1 MSAVKLKNRVSASD
15 IIQRIIIVLSLVCF
29 IIFLA
34 VPIIMI
40 FSNAASDNKGNFVG
54 LQNFKDYF
62 ANPSLLT
69 AVVNSVKISLI
80 TMVISVG
87 IAFMFAYGMTRTAMK
102 CKSVYK
108 YIAMLPLFVPTMVHG
123 LALTYLFGKKG
134 IITSMGLEFAIS
146 GEPGIIIAEVIYTLP
161 QAYMVLMVALDS
173 TDFRLY
179 EAASAFGSGPVR
191 SFFTITLP
199 GAKYGIISAATLC
212 FTLSFT
218 DFGAPQAIGAN
229 YPVLSTSIY
238 KYVVGQQN
246 FQMGAVIGVL
256 LTIPAV
262 ISFAIDRITAKK
274 AANNEISSKA
284 VAFRITP
291 SRGRDIFYQVFCTI
305 ISLLILSIFAA
316 VFTIAFIKRWPYEKV
331 FTLEHFN
338 FGKKLLGSGISTFIF
353 SIKMATITAIA
364 GTVIVFVTAYMVY
377 KARPFPALRKTVHF
391 FSMLPMALPGMV
403 VGLAYIMFFNK
414 PYFDIDF
421 LHIRIMNSFSVLY
434 QTLWI
439 MVIANIVHMFST
451 TYITASTALKKLDKE
466 YENAADSMN
475 IPFYMIMGRVSV
487 PMCAAAVLEVAQY
500 FFLNSMTTISALVF
514 LYSPQSKPA
523 ALSLVSMEDNGDFE
537 SAAAMSLIIFVC
549 NVGMRIIYEIVNRT
563 IVKKMNRW
571 KDPKAAET
579 AKSSSKA
586 A

>member
-1 MSAVKLKNRVSASD
+1 MPSMRLRDKISPSE
-15 IIQRIIIVLSLVCF
+15 IIQKIIILASVLCF
-29 IIFLA
+29 LIFLA
-34 VPIIMI
+34 APMVMI
-40 FSNAASDNKGNFVG
+40 FSNVVTDSKGNYVG
-54 LQNFKDYF
+54 LQNFRDYF

-69 AVVNSVKISLI
+69 AILNSIKVSAAATI
-80 TMVISVG
+80 ISVTV
-87 IAFMFAYGMTRTAMK
+87 AFMFAYGMNRTAMK
-102 CKSVYK
+102 LKAVYK

-134 IITSMGLEFAIS
+134 IITSMGIDFPVA
-146 GEPGIIIAEVIYTLP
+146 GELGIIIAEVIYTLP

-173 TDFRLY
+173 ADYRLY
-179 EAASAFGSGPVR
+179 EAASAFGSGAVR

-262 ISFAIDRITAKK
+262 ISFIIDRITARKS
-274 AANNEISSKA
+274 AAGEISSKA
-284 VAFRITP
+284 VAYQITP
-291 SRGRDIFYQVFCTI
+291 SRGRDIFYQIFCTVV
-305 ISLLILSIFAA
+305 SFMILAIFAS

-331 FTLEHFN
+331 LTLDHFN
-338 FGKKLLGSGISTFIF
+338 FSSKLVGSGISTFVF
-353 SIKMATITAIA
+353 SIKMALLTALI
-364 GTVIVFVTAYMVY
+364 GTAVIFITAYMVY
-377 KARPFPALRKTVHF
+377 KPRVMPSLRRTVHF
-391 FSMLPMALPGMV
+391 FATLPMALPGMV

-421 LHIRIMNSFSVLY
+421 LHIRILNSFNGLY
-434 QTLWI
+434 QTIWI
-439 MVIANIVHMFST
+439 MVIANIIHMFSAA
-451 TYITASTALKKLDKE
+451 YITASTALKKLDKE

-475 IPFYMIMGRVSV
+475 IPFYSVMFRVSA
-487 PMCAAAVLEVAQY
+487 PMSVTAILEIAQY
-500 FFLNSMTTISALVF
+500 LFLNSMTTISALVF

-549 NVGMRIIYEIVNRT
+549 NVGMRIIYEIANRT
-563 IVKKMNRW
+563 LVKRMNRW
-571 KDPKAAET
+571 KNGKAAP
-579 AKSSSKA
+579 A
-586 A
+586 AEKNAA

>member
-1 MSAVKLKNRVSASD
+1 MPSMRLRAKISPSE
-15 IIQRIIIVLSLVCF
+15 IIQKIIILASVLCF
-29 IIFLA
+29 LIFLA
-34 VPIIMI
+34 APMVMI
-40 FSNAASDNKGNFVG
+40 FSNVVTDSKGNYVG
-54 LQNFKDYF
+54 LQNFRDYF

-69 AVVNSVKISLI
+69 AILNSIKVSAAATI
-80 TMVISVG
+80 ISVSV
-87 IAFMFAYGMTRTAMK
+87 AFMFAYGMNRTAMK
-102 CKSVYK
+102 LKAVYK

-134 IITSMGLEFAIS
+134 IITSMGINFPVA
-146 GEPGIIIAEVIYTLP
+146 GEVGIIIAEVIYTLP

-173 TDFRLY
+173 ADYRLY
-179 EAASAFGSGPVR
+179 EAASAFGSSAVR

-199 GAKYGIISAATLC
+199 NAKYGIISAATLC

-262 ISFAIDRITAKK
+262 ISFIIDRITTRKSEAG
-274 AANNEISSKA
+274 EISSKA
-284 VAFRITP
+284 VAYRITP
-291 SRGRDIFYQVFCTI
+291 SRGRDIFYQIFCTV
-305 ISLLILSIFAA
+305 ISLMILAIFAS

-331 FTLEHFN
+331 LTLDHFN
-338 FGKKLLGSGISTFIF
+338 FSSKLVGSGISTFVF
-353 SIKMATITAIA
+353 SIKMALLTAVI
-364 GTVIVFVTAYMVY
+364 GTAVIFLTAYMVY
-377 KARPFPALRKTVHF
+377 KPRVMPGLRKVVHF
-391 FSMLPMALPGMV
+391 FATLPMALPGMV

-421 LHIRIMNSFSVLY
+421 LHIRIMNSFNGLY
-434 QTLWI
+434 QTIWI
-439 MVIANIVHMFST
+439 MVIANIIHMFSA

-475 IPFYMIMGRVSV
+475 IPFYSVMFRVSA
-487 PMCAAAVLEVAQY
+487 PMSVTAILEMAQY
-500 FFLNSMTTISALVF
+500 LFLNSMTTISALVF

-549 NVGMRIIYEIVNRT
+549 NVGMRIIYEIANRT
-563 IVKKMNRW
+563 LVKRMNRW
-571 KDPKAAET
+571 KSGKAAPAAE
-579 AKSSSKA
+579 KKA